1 MAIDNLLSKLDHVRR
16 TNHGRWI
23 AKCPAHDDSRA
34 SLSIREL
41 DDGRVL
47 IHDFAGCS
55 TENVLGA
62 VGLTFSDLMPEV
74 VSECK
79 RKESRPFSAADALR
93 CVSFEVMLVATY
105 ANKMAGGQKL
115 GVTDKERLL
124 LASSRIRGA
133 LQGAGL

>member
-1 MAIDNLLSKLDHVRR
+1 MSIDNLLSKLDHVRR

-41 DDGRVL
+41 DDGRILV
-47 IHDFAGCS
+47 HDFAGCS
-55 TENVLGA
+55 TEGVLGA

-74 VSECK
+74 VGEYRK
-79 RKESRPFSAADALR
+79 KESRPFSAADALR
-93 CVSFEVMLVATY
+93 CISFEVMLVATY
-105 ANKMAGGQKL
+105 ASKISNGEKL
-115 GVTDKERLL
+115 GVVDKERLL

>member
-16 TNHGRWI
+16 TNQGRWI

-41 DDGRVL
+41 DDGRIL

-55 TENVLGA
+55 TESVLGA
-62 VGLTFSDLMPEV
+62 VGLTFSDLMPDV
-74 VSECK
+74 VGEYRK
-79 RKESRPFSAADALR
+79 KESRPFSAADALR
-93 CVSFEVMLVATY
+93 CVSFEVMIVATY
-105 ANKMAGGQKL
+105 ANQMAIGRKL
-115 GVTDKERLL
+115 GVADKERLL